1 MKYRALF
8 DQLASLPPGTT
19 SATLTI
25 EALETLVGPLP
36 CAARKRQ
43 WWTNSALTAQ
53 GRSWLYA
60 GWKVVGHD
68 LEAGTVSLRRVG
80 LTREWTSLPGE
91 P

>member
-1 MKYRALF
+1 MKYQALF
-8 DQLASLPPGTT
+8 EQLVSLPPGTT
-19 SATLTI
+19 TATLTI
-25 EALETLVGPLP
+25 EALESLVGPLP
-36 CAARKRQ
+36 PAAGKRQ

-68 LEAGTVSLRRVG
+68 LEAGSVFLKRIG
-80 LTREWTSLPGE
+80 LTSGPISLPGE